1 MAVIHEV
8 IHTTTYSYSKPVSF
22 GEHRAIFLPRG
33 SFGGRVFNYDI
44 KTNVRAEIRWLSDSL
59 SNNVAIIVPS
69 ETASEL
75 TISCRFS
82 GIHYG
87 VQGSRRFELDPRAEN
102 LPVQYSSDEWIDLV
116 TFMRPHAEDPDGE
129 IAAWARS
136 FLKGGSTQTLA
147 LLQNVMETI
156 GSTFT
161 YEMRNAE
168 GTQTPSQT
176 LREKRGTC
184 RDYAWLMIETLRRL
198 GFACRF
204 ISGYLYDTAL
214 DGGTVGAV
222 GSGATH
228 AWLAVFLPG
237 AGWLTYDPTNQLN
250 SGSDLIPVAIARH
263 PGQAMPLVGAWFGSA
278 SDYLGMKVDIKVH
291 KLAEVPIDIPGEGH
305 AGTAVLGESRAE
317 TTANDG
323 GRGAET

>member
-8 IHTTTYSYSKPVSF
+8 KHTSTYRYSQPVTF

-44 KTNVRAEIRWLSDSL
+44 TTNIDAKIRWMNDSL
-59 SNNVAIIVPS
+59 SNNVAIIVPT
-69 ETASEL
+69 EPASEL

-87 VQGSRRFELDPRAEN
+87 FHGGRHFELDPRAEN
-102 LPVQYSSDEWIDLV
+102 LPVQYSSDEWVDLV

-136 FLKGGSTQTLA
+136 FLKAGTIPTVT
-147 LLQNVMETI
+147 LLQNIMEAI
-156 GSTFT
+156 GSTFS
-161 YEMRNAE
+161 YEARDAE
-168 GTQTPSQT
+168 GTQPPEQT

-204 ISGYLYDTAL
+204 ISGYLYDSSL
-214 DGGTVGAV
+214 DGGAVGAV

-228 AWLAVFLPG
+228 AWLTVFLPG
-237 AGWLTYDPTNQLN
+237 AGWLNYDPTNMLN

-263 PGQAMPLVGAWFGSA
+263 PGQAMPLSGAWYGSS
-278 SDYLGMKVDIKVH
+278 SDYLGMSVEVNVHKIADVSVDIP
-291 KLAEVPIDIPGEGH
+291 EE
-305 AGTAVLGESRAE
+305 AGNGDAA
-317 TTANDG
+317 D
-323 GRGAET
+323 